1 MALVMKSFRLDGLLL
16 LTVCRDS
23 FVMLYV
29 QMGFYEE
36 NGICSSLCSSST
48 IITLK
53 TIFLLKMAR
62 MTTDKRNC
70 RPIRE

>member
-1 MALVMKSFRLDGLLL
+1 MKSFILDGLLL
-16 LTVCRDS
+16 LPVCRES
-23 FVMLYV
+23 FVMLHM

-36 NGICSSLCSSST
+36 NGICSSLCSSLT

-62 MTTDKRNC
+62 IITDRHNG
-70 RPIRE
+70 RANN